1 MSADANIQEM
11 VKAMIQ
17 TQIIAAL
24 NSAPEVVE
32 KLVKAAISLPVDPQ
46 TGSPNSD
53 GWGRTKVPFLD
64 FIVGQ
69 EIRNAARDA
78 VTQAI
83 KGRQEMIADI
93 IKEKLQDEAIVGA
106 MAKAFIKAAEEDWR
120 IQVNFDTE
128 KR

>member
-53 GWGRTKVPFLD
+53 SWGRAKVPFLD

-78 VTQAI
+78 VAQAI
-83 KGRQEMIADI
+83 KDRQGMIADI

-128 KR
+128 RR